1 MKTPRRDPVGGIDSG
16 DHVDLVVSMWSR
28 ERPDL
33 DVSGMAVI
41 GRIGRLERVIRPQ
54 LNEVFAS
61 HGLESWEFDVLATLR
76 RSGEPF
82 QLTAGALL
90 DLMMITSGTM
100 TNRID
105 RLEQRGFI
113 TRDKDP
119 GDKRVVL
126 VTLTDEGLAKIEA
139 AVVDHVD
146 NESRIVS
153 VLSKPQQTELIKL
166 LRLLESG
173 QTGTT

>member
-1 MKTPRRDPVGGIDSG
+1 MQQDHIDRIVG
-16 DHVDLVVSMWSR
+16 MWNA

-41 GRIGRLERVIRPQ
+41 GRIGRLERLIRPQ
-54 LNEVFAS
+54 LNEVFAG

-76 RSGEPF
+76 RSGEPYR
-82 QLTAGALL
+82 LSAGALL
-90 DLMMITSGTM
+90 DLMMVASGTM

-105 RLEQRGFI
+105 RLEERGLI
-113 TRDKDP
+113 RRERNP

-126 VTLTDEGLAKIEA
+126 VTLTDEGFRTIEA
-139 AVVDHVD
+139 AVVDHVE
-146 NESRIVS
+146 NESRIIS
-153 VLSKPQQTELIKL
+153 VLTDRQQRDLIRL

-173 QTGTT
+173 QAPG